1 MLGRSRLEEALQIL
15 GARLLA
21 RGMEYDLVA
30 IGGGSLLLRQL
41 GIRPTQDL
49 DVIAVV
55 EAGEWHKA
63 DPLPAPLAEEVSLVA
78 EAMGLDPNWLN
89 SAAASV
95 MDNGLPEGFRDRVEV
110 QNYGGL
116 TLRVAGRF
124 DQICFKL
131 HAAVDRGELQGKH
144 IDDLRAL
151 RPPPEDLIA
160 AARWATTHDPS
171 EGFRSHLILLL
182 AILGVPNA
190 EQQL

>member
-1 MLGRSRLEEALQIL
+1 VLGYSRLQEALQVL

-55 EAGEWHKA
+55 EAGEWRKA

-78 EAMGLDPNWLN
+78 EAIGLDPNWLN

-95 MDNGLPEGFRDRVEV
+95 MDNGLPEGFEDRVEV
-110 QNYGGL
+110 QNYSGL

-131 HAAVDRGELQGKH
+131 HASVDRGELQGKH

-151 RPPPEDLIA
+151 RPAPEELIA
-160 AARWATTHDPS
+160 AAKWATTHDPS
-171 EGFRSHLILLL
+171 HGFRSQLILLL

>member
-1 MLGRSRLEEALQIL
+1 ML
-15 GARLLA
+15 GARLVATGL
-21 RGMEYDLVA
+21 EYDLVA
-30 IGGGSLLLRQL
+30 IGGGGLLLRQL

-55 EAGEWHKA
+55 EAGKWHKA
-63 DPLPAPLAEEVSLVA
+63 DPLPAPLAEQVSLVA
-78 EAMGLDPNWLN
+78 EAMGLDPQWLN

-95 MDNGLPEGFRDRVEV
+95 MDNGIPEGFNDRVEV
-110 QNYGGL
+110 QKYGGL

-131 HAAVDRGELQGKH
+131 HAAVDRGELRGKH

-151 RPPPEDLIA
+151 RPAPEDLIA
-160 AARWATTHDPS
+160 AARWSTSHDPS
-171 EGFRSHLILLL
+171 EGFRSQLILLL
-182 AILGVPNA
+182 AVLGVPHA